1 MSESQAIQSIMNAEL
16 EVYRQKG
23 RVLELEA
30 DNSALRADLER
41 HKAMLKGCIDDIC
54 QFEKEMEERHGMEFT
69 DDYGGRWQG
78 DVVTG
83 HINAL
88 RQHIKQLESNA
99 ANLVDRNKALRT
111 ECVEAQQ
118 ERDALRLKVQELE
131 AWYEANEALQP
142 KRGWRNESS

>member
-41 HKAMLKGCIDDIC
+41 H
-54 QFEKEMEERHGMEFT
+54 GMEFT

-78 DVVTG
+78 DVVTE

-118 ERDALRLKVQELE
+118 VPQ
-131 AWYEANEALQP
+131 
-142 KRGWRNESS
+142 

>member
-30 DNSALRADLER
+30 DNSALRADL
-41 HKAMLKGCIDDIC
+41 
-54 QFEKEMEERHGMEFT
+54 ERHGMEFT

-131 AWYEANEALQP
+131 EANKALQDQLDGWELGS
-142 KRGWRNESS
+142 RGFP